1 MERQVRICTLCPS
14 TEESLKRLSNAGQ
27 SSRLHP
33 TEPLCPS
40 SASGEP
46 PSRLPRIHSHP
57 CWGRAGPRGWGGCC
71 SYLDV
76 VLPAVSFLEVLCS
89 IGQSLR
95 SRAQGGQRLREARA
109 QPKAFSIPSIPRDQ
123 AGSGTSSRHPA
134 RLLDMLQLAVGP
146 FPHPQLG
153 SHSKGDACTKGPKW
167 HLHGTPCTSAQPH
180 SCPQDGRGSPGHS
193 RLQDLESSPLPLSTP
208 YKTVSPQRQEGPSQ
222 PRVNCHR
229 GQSASLRV
237 HSPSLP
243 APAHPCRP
251 HPGFLRPF
259 PTRLSKPFVHLS
271 LALPLG
277 LAPAASSIRPSAHLA
292 PCHADVGGHGSTG
305 LALSQSGAGNRH
317 GIGQN
322 NQDGNSRGA
331 SRKLSTVGAWDV
343 REGFLEEVLSCP
355 EIVSV
360 HLKDPVPPGSLGA
373 PEEGPLGPL
382 TELNAVK
389 SC

>member
-1 MERQVRICTLCPS
+1 MERQVCICTLCPS

-46 PSRLPRIHSHP
+46 PSRLPCIHSHP
-57 CWGRAGPRGWGGCC
+57 CWGRAGPRGWGGSC

-95 SRAQGGQRLREARA
+95 SRAQGGQRLRGAHA

-208 YKTVSPQRQEGPSQ
+208 YKTASPQRQEGPSQ
-222 PRVNCHR
+222 PRVNCHGGR
-229 GQSASLRV
+229 VPRSGPTAPLCPPRPTPAVPTPAS
-237 HSPSLP
+237 
-243 APAHPCRP
+243 
-251 HPGFLRPF
+251 
-259 PTRLSKPFVHLS
+259 
-271 LALPLG
+271 
-277 LAPAASSIRPSAHLA
+277 
-292 PCHADVGGHGSTG
+292 
-305 LALSQSGAGNRH
+305 
-317 GIGQN
+317 
-322 NQDGNSRGA
+322 
-331 SRKLSTVGAWDV
+331 
-343 REGFLEEVLSCP
+343 
-355 EIVSV
+355 
-360 HLKDPVPPGSLGA
+360 
-373 PEEGPLGPL
+373 
-382 TELNAVK
+382 
-389 SC
+389 

>member
-1 MERQVRICTLCPS
+1 MASPWDSLYFSPATL
-14 TEESLKRLSNAGQ
+14 L
-27 SSRLHP
+27 P
-33 TEPLCPS
+33 T
-40 SASGEP
+40 
-46 PSRLPRIHSHP
+46 
-57 CWGRAGPRGWGGCC
+57 GWPG
-71 SYLDV
+71 
-76 VLPAVSFLEVLCS
+76 
-89 IGQSLR
+89 
-95 SRAQGGQRLREARA
+95 
-109 QPKAFSIPSIPRDQ
+109 IPRTQQ
-123 AGSGTSSRHPA
+123 APGPGVKPIATLYPLQNGVTPA
-134 RLLDMLQLAVGP
+134 PRRP
-146 FPHPQLG
+146 FPA
-153 SHSKGDACTKGPKW
+153 KGK
-167 HLHGTPCTSAQPH
+167 
-180 SCPQDGRGSPGHS
+180 
-193 RLQDLESSPLPLSTP
+193 LP
-208 YKTVSPQRQEGPSQ
+208 
-222 PRVNCHR
+222 R
-229 GQSASLRV
+229 GQSASLRA
-237 HSPSLP
+237 HSPPLP

-259 PTRLSKPFVHLS
+259 PTRLSKPFVHMS

-305 LALSQSGAGNRH
+305 LALSQSGVGNRH
-317 GIGQN
+317 GTGQN

>member
-1 MERQVRICTLCPS
+1 MERQVCICTLCPS

-46 PSRLPRIHSHP
+46 PSRRPRIHSHP
-57 CWGRAGPRGWGGCC
+57 CWGRAGPRGWGGSC

-95 SRAQGGQRLREARA
+95 SRAQGGQRLRGARA

-134 RLLDMLQLAVGP
+134 RLLDMLQLAEGP

-180 SCPQDGRGSPGHS
+180 SCPQDGRIPRTQQAPGPGVKPIATLYP
-193 RLQDLESSPLPLSTP
+193 LQNGVT
-208 YKTVSPQRQEGPSQ
+208 QRQEGPSQ
-222 PRVNCHR
+222 PRVNCHGGR
-229 GQSASLRV
+229 VPRSGPTAPLCPPRPTPAVPTPAS
-237 HSPSLP
+237 
-243 APAHPCRP
+243 
-251 HPGFLRPF
+251 
-259 PTRLSKPFVHLS
+259 
-271 LALPLG
+271 
-277 LAPAASSIRPSAHLA
+277 
-292 PCHADVGGHGSTG
+292 
-305 LALSQSGAGNRH
+305 
-317 GIGQN
+317 
-322 NQDGNSRGA
+322 
-331 SRKLSTVGAWDV
+331 
-343 REGFLEEVLSCP
+343 
-355 EIVSV
+355 
-360 HLKDPVPPGSLGA
+360 
-373 PEEGPLGPL
+373 
-382 TELNAVK
+382 
-389 SC
+389 